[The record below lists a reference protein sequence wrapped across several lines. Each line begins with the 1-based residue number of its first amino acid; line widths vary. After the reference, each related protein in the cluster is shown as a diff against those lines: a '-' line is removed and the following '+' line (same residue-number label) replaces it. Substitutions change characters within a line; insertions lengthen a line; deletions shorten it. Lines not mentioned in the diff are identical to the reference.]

1 MPSTSRE
8 ANEGCWVTG
17 WGTPGPTLGNEREER
32 ESPRRK
38 PWEVLYIL
46 CILNKKYSHSSRT
59 SASLHPPPPYL
70 FQWVRS
76 CFPEPCAHSGRP
88 PPARLDWSSRTSPHR
103 AEAEHHFERGSRRPQ
118 GKTLEFDSS
127 LFHWTLGTKSVF
139 PVIPFLALKP
149 TDTL

>member
-76 CFPEPCAHSGRP
+76 CFPESCAHSGRP
-88 PPARLDWSSRTSPHR
+88 PSQAGLVLQNLTTPRRGRAPFWKRQQETSRKDTWVWLLFIPLNSGNKERLPCN
-103 AEAEHHFERGSRRPQ
+103 
-118 GKTLEFDSS
+118 S
-127 LFHWTLGTKSVF
+127 L
-139 PVIPFLALKP
+139 PCP
-149 TDTL
+149 